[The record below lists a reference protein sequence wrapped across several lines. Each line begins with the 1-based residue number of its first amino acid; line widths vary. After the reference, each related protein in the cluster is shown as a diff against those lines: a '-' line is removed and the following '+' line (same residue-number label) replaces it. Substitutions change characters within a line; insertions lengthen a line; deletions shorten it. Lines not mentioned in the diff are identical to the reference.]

1 MNRLQIIPMLLAAL
15 ALVGRV
21 QAVTIMVDAEALKNA
36 EGQAMTATGLVILVA
51 STNDATFGGPTED
64 TFVTGDDIEIAR
76 WDLSAFASN
85 GVLSEVTAALP
96 FTGGWDTGDPLQLY
110 WFPTLTTGSIKPGP
124 GAAYGQYRHE
134 TGLDGSEPWVT
145 PGEADVRSLRFYTA
159 DAAFL
164 NDGGASP
171 SAAGIA
177 NLSTPG
183 EPGPQLT
190 VTPASHDFGT
200 LGVGFIASTSF
211 EVINTGAQILIGS
224 ASVGAPFA
232 VDSGSPFNLGAG
244 QTGLVVIAFSP
255 LAEGPFLDTLV
266 FTSNA
271 GVSSNAVSGAA
282 VAAPVANF
290 TAFPTSGDA
299 PLAVAFSN
307 QTTGTVTSYFW
318 DFGDNESSN
327 ESNPNH
333 LYAAPGSY
341 AVSLTAFGPGGTN
354 TQTRFNHITVTQPPL
369 PDTEPPSLVI
379 VSPTD
384 FQTFANPVINVTGT
398 ATDES
403 GVQGVTVN
411 AQAAV
416 LNGSNWSR
424 AFTLSP
430 GTNTITVVA
439 TDNSPNHNART
450 QGVHAILLTAPLQD
464 TNAPVVTITSPSNL
478 VVTTG
483 RFLQVAG
490 TATDNAA
497 VASVIVTNSRG
508 GAVAANLNGAHWTAD
523 SVMLLLGTNH
533 LVATATDLS
542 TNRASAMVTVVRI
555 HTNYVNT
562 TLCTKTVQLVSSARP
577 NSDTLAVNLM
587 FNGTGIAFDPRKDTV
602 ELLFGDYEA
611 TLSSNKLVGLKY
623 KGKLTDGNTLTF
635 VSINFSDRSLSWKAG
650 GFTLAK
656 DEPFLVAAAL
666 GTNDLGPDA
675 ITFPLPADPV
685 GKFTW
690 AYGKQLPEFDL
701 FMLESAKID
710 ATRFQLTGKVNV
722 GARPSALTSPVCIGI
737 GPFDET
743 LATNGWTKGAGNVY
757 TYTRPSGYDGKVA
770 KMTVNLDLGTWT
782 VQGAGANL
790 SFLQDNPTTDVR
802 LEIGEFAASY
812 PATFSKNKKA
822 YVY

>member
-1 MNRLQIIPMLLAAL
+1 MSRIRIIPLVVAAL
-15 ALVGRV
+15 AL
-21 QAVTIMVDAEALKNA
+21 AVRAQGATIMVDAEVLKNA
-36 EGQAMTATGLVILVA
+36 NGAAMPATGLVILVA
-51 STNDATFGGPTED
+51 STTDATFGGPTED
-64 TFVTGDDIEIAR
+64 TFVTGDDTEIAR

-96 FTGGWDTGDPLQLY
+96 FAGGWNTGDPLQLY
-110 WFPTLTTGSIKPGP
+110 WFPTLTIGSIKPGP
-124 GAAYGQYRHE
+124 GVAYGQYRHE

-164 NDGGASP
+164 NDGGSNP
-171 SAAGIA
+171 SSAGIA

-183 EPGPQLT
+183 ETGPQLT
-190 VTPASHDFGT
+190 VAPASHDFGT
-200 LGVGFIASTSF
+200 LGVGFTASTSF

-224 ASVGAPFA
+224 ASVSAPFA
-232 VDSGSPFNLGAG
+232 VEGGSPFNLGAG
-244 QTGLVVIAFSP
+244 QTGLVVVAFSP
-255 LAEGPFLDTLV
+255 TAEGV
-266 FTSNA
+266 FNGAVIFSSNA
-271 GVSSNAVSGAA
+271 GVSSNAVGGAA
-282 VAAPVANF
+282 VAAPVATF
-290 TAFPTSGDA
+290 AASPTVGDA

-307 QTTGTVTSYFW
+307 RTTGTVTSYFW
-318 DFGDNESSN
+318 DFGDNASSN

-341 AVSLTAFGPGGTN
+341 SVSLTAFGPGGTN
-354 TQTRFNHITVTQPPL
+354 TQTKLNHITVTQPPS
-369 PDTEPPSLVI
+369 PDTTPPSLVI
-379 VSPTD
+379 VSPED
-384 FQTFANPVINVTGT
+384 FQAFASANINVNGT
-398 ATDES
+398 ASDES
-403 GVQGVTVN
+403 GVQSVTVN

-424 AFTLSP
+424 AFSLSP

-450 QGVHAILLTAPLQD
+450 QNIHAILLTAPPQD

-478 VVTTG
+478 LVTTG

-490 TATDNAA
+490 TATDNSA
-497 VASVIVTNSRG
+497 VASVVVTNSRG
-508 GAVAANLNGAHWTAD
+508 GEVAANLNGANWSAD
-523 SVMLLLGTNH
+523 GVMLLLGTNH
-533 LVATATDLS
+533 LFATATDLS

-562 TLCTKTVQLVSSARP
+562 TLCTKTVQYVSSARP
-577 NSDTLAVNLM
+577 NSDTLAVNLL
-587 FNGTGIAFDPRKDTV
+587 FNDTGIAFDPGKDTV

-623 KGKLTDGNTLTF
+623 KGKLIGGNTLTF
-635 VSINFSDRSLSWKAG
+635 VSINFSDRLLSWKAG

-666 GTNDLGPDA
+666 GANDLGPDA

-690 AYGKQLPEFDL
+690 AYGKRLPKFDL
-701 FMLESAKID
+701 FLLESAKIT
-710 ATRFQLTGKVNV
+710 ATSFQLTGKVSIV
-722 GARPSALTSPVCIGI
+722 ALPSALTSPVCVGI

-743 LATNGWTKGAGNVY
+743 LAANGWTKGAGNVY
-757 TYTRPSGYDGKVA
+757 TYTRPDGYAGKVA

-790 SFLQDNPTTDVR
+790 SFLQGNPITDVR
-802 LEIGEFAASY
+802 LEIGDFAASY
-812 PATFSKNKKA
+812 PATFRKNKNA
-822 YVY
+822 YAY